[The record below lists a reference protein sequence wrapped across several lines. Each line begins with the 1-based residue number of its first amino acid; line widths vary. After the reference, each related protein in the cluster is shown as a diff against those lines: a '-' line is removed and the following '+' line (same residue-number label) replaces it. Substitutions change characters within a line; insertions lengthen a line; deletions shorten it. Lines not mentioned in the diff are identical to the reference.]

1 MPHHAQFYHPYQIKI
16 HPTKL
21 FPSPSR
27 ADGLFELS
35 IRYGATDDWQMYSL
49 VHIPPSV
56 QYAFS
61 EGRVQAFHLEY
72 LPLNGAASWALP
84 GSPQYVVLGVELAD
98 GSRVACV
105 SPELHVAF
113 KKKMF
118 VAACLLIGGGLL
130 ALTPGAWIGGL
141 MFGYGIFRAGLAAK
155 IPRKSHWSAKLSS

>member
-27 ADGLFELS
+27 ADGLFDLS
-35 IRYGATDDWQMYSL
+35 IRYGATEDWQLYSL
-49 VHIPPSV
+49 VHIPSSV

-61 EGRVQAFHLEY
+61 EGLVQAFHLEY

-84 GSPQYVVLGVELAD
+84 GSPQYAVLGVELAD
-98 GSRVACV
+98 GSRAACV

-118 VAACLLIGGGLL
+118 VAACTNPRCLDWWLDVWLRDISSRSCSQDTSQI
-130 ALTPGAWIGGL
+130 ALVRQAIHLKGN
-141 MFGYGIFRAGLAAK
+141 K
-155 IPRKSHWSAKLSS
+155 IPD